1 MGGTS
6 SPSDISTRLRGIAEL
21 SRKLQGAP
29 LTTLAHHI
37 DLDWMREAYRRTRK
51 SGAAGVDGQNA
62 ADFAANL
69 DENLQALLN
78 ALKSG
83 QYRAP
88 PVRRVY
94 IPKSDGRQ
102 RPLGIPTFAD
112 KVLQRAVAM
121 VLEAVYE
128 PHFHDASYGF
138 RPGRSA
144 HDALNALRTTLMEMG
159 GGFVIDADIRGY
171 FDTLD
176 HRHLRE
182 ILGRRVRDG
191 VIVRAI
197 GKWLNAGVMEGGIV
211 QSSTTG
217 TPQGGVISPILANV
231 YLDEVLDWWF
241 EQEVRP
247 RLRGKAALVRY
258 ADDFVLVIEREDDA
272 RRVMAVL
279 PQRFARYG
287 LTLHPEKTR
296 LLDFRH
302 PWRRQGGPS
311 EPPGPKGPRSFDFL
325 GFTHLWKK
333 TRKGGYA
340 VCLQT
345 ASKRLSRALA
355 VINQWCRANR
365 HRPIAEQHREL
376 LKKLRG
382 HYGYYDR
389 IGNRAALWAFR
400 LYVSRVWRKWLNR
413 RSQRAR
419 LWWYRMERILER
431 FPLPGPVARVP
442 SSAAKP

>member
-1 MGGTS
+1 MAEGNT
-6 SPSDISTRLRGIAEL
+6 TRPHWPGREVPPGSEATAR
-21 SRKLQGAP
+21 RKG
-29 LTTLAHHI
+29 
-37 DLDWMREAYRRTRK
+37 
-51 SGAAGVDGQNA
+51 GAAGVDGQSA
-62 ADFAANL
+62 ANFAANL
-69 DENLQALLN
+69 DENLLALLN

-94 IPKSDGRQ
+94 IPKADGRE

-128 PHFHDASYGF
+128 PQFHDASYGF

-144 HDALNALRTTLMEMG
+144 HQALDCLRNTLKAMG

-182 ILGRRVRDG
+182 ILDRRVRDG

-197 GKWLNAGVMEGGIV
+197 GKWLNAGVMEEGV
-211 QSSTTG
+211 VRSSDAG

-241 EQEVRP
+241 EKEVRP
-247 RLRGKAALVRY
+247 RLRGRASLVRY
-258 ADDFVLVIEREDDA
+258 ADDFVLVFEREDDA
-272 RRVMAVL
+272 RRVMDVL
-279 PQRFARYG
+279 PRRFERYG

-302 PWRRQGGPS
+302 PWRRS
-311 EPPGPKGPRSFDFL
+311 AAANEPPGPKGPRSFDFL
-325 GFTHLWKK
+325 GFTHHWKR
-333 TRKGGYA
+333 TPKGGHA
-340 VCLQT
+340 VCQQT
-345 ASKRLSRALA
+345 ASKRLSRAL
-355 VINQWCRANR
+355 VTINQWCRDHR
-365 HRPIAEQHREL
+365 HRPLADQHKEL
-376 LKKLRG
+376 VLKLRG

-389 IGNRAALWAFR
+389 VGNRRATWTFR
-400 LYVSRVWRKWLNR
+400 HYLVRAWRKWLNR

-431 FPLPGPVARVP
+431 FPMPKPGVRSLPSP
-442 SSAAKP
+442 AKP